1 MEPAH
6 TAVARCAISVVE
18 KSSTTLA
25 DFYGSFVD
33 IVYGSAGMLAA
44 EAG

>member
-1 MEPAH
+1 MSLRPN
-6 TAVARCAISVVE
+6 
-18 KSSTTLA
+18 TTLA
-25 DFYGSFVD
+25 DFCGSFVA